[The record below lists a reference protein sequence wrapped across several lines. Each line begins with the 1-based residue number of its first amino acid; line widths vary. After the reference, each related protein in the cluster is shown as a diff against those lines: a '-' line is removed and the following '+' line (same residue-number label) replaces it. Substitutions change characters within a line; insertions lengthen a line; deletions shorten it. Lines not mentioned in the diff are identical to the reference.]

1 MIFTP
6 IFFKVLGDLVVFIFE
21 FIAVSATYTIL
32 SAVTENPDLQKVTAI
47 SGVMG
52 SLLILGSLAASKIS
66 TPQGISAHIIPSGF
80 SLTTAFDFFFEKF
93 IQFHDS
99 ITGKRNRKYLSL
111 SATVFLTI
119 LITNL
124 LGLVPGFVA
133 GTTTVMVTVALAL
146 ISFLTFNFY
155 GIREQ
160 GFFNYIKHFAGP
172 KWWLAPLLFPIEIF
186 STCLRIL
193 TLNLR
198 LYWNMTADH
207 IVLGIFT
214 DLTKFVVPVVF
225 YALGSF
231 VCFMQAFV
239 FTVLTMVYIFL
250 AVDHG
255 DEDSH

>member
-1 MIFTP
+1 VSSTYS
-6 IFFKVLGDLVVFIFE
+6 VLSLITSDG
-21 FIAVSATYTIL
+21 
-32 SAVTENPDLQKVTAI
+32 DLQKVAATA
-47 SGVMG
+47 GVMAA
-52 SLLILGSLAASKIS
+52 SLILGSVAASKIS
-66 TPQGISAHIIPSGF
+66 TPEGIQANIVPSKV
-80 SLTTAFDFFFEKF
+80 SLTSIFDFFFEKF
-93 IQFHDS
+93 ILFHDS
-99 ITGKRNRKYLSL
+99 ITGKRNRKYASL
-111 SATVFLTI
+111 SATVFLVI
-119 LITNL
+119 LFTNL

-133 GTTTVMVTVALAL
+133 GTTTVMITVALAL
-146 ISFLTFNFY
+146 TTFITFNFY

-186 STCLRIL
+186 STSLRVL

-214 DLTKFVVPVVF
+214 DLTKYVVPVIF

-255 DEDSH
+255 EEEHH